1 MGRRIHQHDIE
12 FGILY
17 VAMPSGCL
25 SRVGLGLTLQTVFY
39 AYQGLRRRRAADAS
53 WASDSLYYSLA
64 VVGLCSA
71 FFHGLVKF
79 YAQLG
84 ESYRSLRARDAVN

>member
-1 MGRRIHQHDIE
+1 MRI
-12 FGILY
+12 
-17 VAMPSGCL
+17 
-25 SRVGLGLTLQTVFY
+25 VFY
-39 AYQGLRRRRAADAS
+39 AYQGLRRRRTAEAS
-53 WASDSLYYSLA
+53 WASDSLYYGLA

-84 ESYRSLRARDAVN
+84 KMCQFLSVRNAVD

>member
-1 MGRRIHQHDIE
+1 M
-12 FGILY
+12 
-17 VAMPSGCL
+17 
-25 SRVGLGLTLQTVFY
+25 LQTVFY
-39 AYQGLRRRRAADAS
+39 AYQGLRRRRTAETS

-84 ESYRSLRARDAVN
+84 ESYSSLRARGAID